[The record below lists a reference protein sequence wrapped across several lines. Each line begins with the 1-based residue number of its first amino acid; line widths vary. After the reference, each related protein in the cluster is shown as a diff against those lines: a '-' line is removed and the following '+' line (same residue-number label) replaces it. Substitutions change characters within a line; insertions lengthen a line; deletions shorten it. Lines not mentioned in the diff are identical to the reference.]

1 MIFFQDGADHQSM
14 LEKIAQQGKRI
25 EELEAAIRAQAD
37 AKIPLSNDAQVNA
50 LRTEIEILKR
60 EKVTVSKQLH
70 QQTRVLEELLQE
82 RAVEADA
89 VNKVSS
95 LTEKLENVNKEKE
108 VLLEEKNKIESER
121 TQFENILKQYNLL
134 PSTMNHDENNHPAH
148 NPTNLY
154 RANDLEQTVAQ
165 LNTVIIELKVEN
177 NELRQIIEEYRTLL
191 GANNTN
197 MATLPIVPVS
207 GSGTKAVDILPP
219 ATNTVPANNNNTT
232 IDIEA
237 GAKPP
242 ARTNNPRSGQ
252 QQQQQSGWFSWLW
265 TALGYEDEEQ
275 A

>member
-1 MIFFQDGADHQSM
+1 M

-25 EELEAAIRAQAD
+25 EELEAAIRVQAD
-37 AKIPLSNDAQVNA
+37 AKLPLSNDAQVNA

-60 EKVTVSKQLH
+60 EKVTVNKQLH

-95 LTEKLENVNKEKE
+95 LSEKLENVSKQNQE
-108 VLLEEKNKIESER
+108 LLDKKNKIESER

-148 NPTNLY
+148 TPTNLY

-191 GANNTN
+191 GANNMNTT
-197 MATLPIVPVS
+197 ALPVVPVA
-207 GSGTKAVDILPP
+207 GSGTKNIDILPP
-219 ATNTVPANNNNTT
+219 ATTVATNNNNTT

-237 GAKPP
+237 GKAP
-242 ARTNNPRSGQ
+242 ARTNNQANQQ
-252 QQQQQSGWFSWLW
+252 QQQQQSGWFGWLW
-265 TALGYEDEEQ
+265 TALGYDEDQQ

>member
-1 MIFFQDGADHQSM
+1 M

-25 EELEAAIRAQAD
+25 EELEAAIRVQAD
-37 AKIPLSNDAQVNA
+37 AKLPLSNDAQVNA

-60 EKVTVSKQLH
+60 EKVTVSKQLY

-95 LTEKLENVNKEKE
+95 LSEKLENVSKQNQEL
-108 VLLEEKNKIESER
+108 VEEKNKLESER

-134 PSTMNHDENNHPAH
+134 PSTMNHDENNQPAH
-148 NPTNLY
+148 TPTNLY

-191 GANNTN
+191 GANNNTN
-197 MATLPIVPVS
+197 MPALPIVPVA
-207 GSGTKAVDILPP
+207 GSGTKNIEISQPV
-219 ATNTVPANNNNTT
+219 ATVVNNNNNTA
-232 IDIEA
+232 IDIETGTA
-237 GAKPP
+237 P
-242 ARTNNPRSGQ
+242 ARTNNRATNQSQ
-252 QQQQQSGWFSWLW
+252 QQQAGWFGWLW
-265 TALGYEDEEQ
+265 TALGYDEDQ
-275 A
+275 AQQE

>member
-1 MIFFQDGADHQSM
+1 M

-25 EELEAAIRAQAD
+25 EELETLIRVQAD
-37 AKIPLSNDAQVNA
+37 AKVLLSNDAQTNA
-50 LRTEIEILKR
+50 LRTEIEILRR
-60 EKVTVSKQLH
+60 EKATVSKQLH

-95 LTEKLENVNKEKE
+95 LTEMLENVNKVKE
-108 VLLEEKNKIESER
+108 TLLEEKNKIESER

-134 PSTMNHDENNHPAH
+134 PSTMSHDENTNAAH

-154 RANDLEQTVAQ
+154 RNNDLEQTVAQ

-197 MATLPIVPVS
+197 ITNLPVVPVA
-207 GSGTKAVDILPP
+207 GSSTKGIEILSP
-219 ATNTVPANNNNTT
+219 TNSIASVNNNTT

-237 GAKPP
+237 GSA
-242 ARTNNPRSGQ
+242 ANRTSQRSDQGQ
-252 QQQQQSGWFSWLW
+252 DQKSGWFSWLW
-265 TALGYEDEEQ
+265 TALGYDEEQ
-275 A
+275 ATNVT